1 MFPFCGFDSSLCLRI
16 VTWSSFQRKMSKT
29 LLKQTLLN
37 QCVQSKTHSRVNVE
51 LMPGRDGS
59 SGESH
64 KPTWSP
70 FLVCFVTF
78 FYLSVSFRFFFLFEV
93 SLKKFR
99 WKNPSKHYY
108 SHKHAVFCF
117 VRAYVQVEDGAFSN
131 F

>member
-1 MFPFCGFDSSLCLRI
+1 MFPFCGFDSSVCLRI

-59 SGESH
+59 SGESR
-64 KPTWSP
+64 KPTRSP

-78 FYLSVSFRFFFLFEV
+78 FDLSVSFRFFSLFEV